1 MFSRQFRKPKAL
13 DKNQKYQKEQ
23 NMKAAVLGVGGMGR
37 GPMSECRE
45 SGLFTDVIGYDID
58 PASFE
63 WMKENNHSCSE
74 NLDSIL
80 SDPEVGLVFVTSS
93 NGAHKPL
100 VMAALKAG
108 KAVMCEKPIATT
120 LADAREMVEEAE
132 KRGLFFQIG
141 FELRYSKLYMMVKDW
156 IDQGVLGEVMNTQCT
171 YICSEFHHKGS
182 WRNKLATGGGMF
194 GEKLSHYVDLPRWW
208 IGSRVTEVYSACAPN
223 VIPYYE
229 VRDNYHTSYKFENGA
244 VSQLTFHMA
253 VGETFDGDPLRDH
266 IEQQKEDGH
275 ALRYLIVGTKG
286 AASVDVFHRRIKRW
300 EFGDSPECMTSKW
313 VEDITWDP
321 KEDQVYYHNTR
332 GQNLDFINRVLAGQP
347 PMTTA
352 RDAYETM
359 KVVEAAELSADLGK
373 PIRLDTIG

>member
-1 MFSRQFRKPKAL
+1 
-13 DKNQKYQKEQ
+13 
-23 NMKAAVLGVGGMGR
+23 
-37 GPMSECRE
+37 
-45 SGLFTDVIGYDID
+45 
-58 PASFE
+58 
-63 WMKENNHSCSE
+63 
-74 NLDSIL
+74 
-80 SDPEVGLVFVTSS
+80 
-93 NGAHKPL
+93 
-100 VMAALKAG
+100 
-108 KAVMCEKPIATT
+108 
-120 LADAREMVEEAE
+120 
-132 KRGLFFQIG
+132 
-141 FELRYSKLYMMVKDW
+141 
-156 IDQGVLGEVMNTQCT
+156 MNTQCT

-208 IGSRVTEVYSACAPN
+208 IGSRVTEVYSLCAPN

-229 VRDNYHTSYKFENGA
+229 VRDNYHTSHKFENGA
-244 VSQLTFHMA
+244 VSQLSFHMA

-300 EFGDSPECMTSKW
+300 EFGDSQECMTSKW

-321 KEDQVYYHNTR
+321 KEDQVYYHNTQ
-332 GQNLDFINRVLAGQP
+332 GQNLDIMRRVLAGQP

-373 PIRLDTIG
+373 PISLDTVG

>member
-1 MFSRQFRKPKAL
+1 
-13 DKNQKYQKEQ
+13 
-23 NMKAAVLGVGGMGR
+23 MGR
-37 GPMSECRE
+37 GTMKRCRE
-45 SGLFTDVIGYDID
+45 SGLFTDVIGYDVA
-58 PASFE
+58 PSSFE
-63 WMKENNHSCSE
+63 WMKEHGHSFSE

-80 SDPEVGLVFVTSS
+80 DDPEVGLCFVTAS
-93 NGAHKPL
+93 NDAHKPL

-141 FELRYSKLYMMVKDW
+141 FELRYSKLYTMVKDW
-156 IDQGVLGEVMNTQCT
+156 ADQGVLGDVMNTQCT

-244 VSQLTFHMA
+244 VSQLSFHMA

-286 AASVDVFHRRIKRW
+286 AASVDVFFRRIKRW

-321 KEDQVYYHNTR
+321 KEDQEYYHNTQ
-332 GQNLDFINRVLAGQP
+332 GQNLDIIKRVLAGQP
-347 PMTTA
+347 PMTPA

-359 KVVEAAELSADLGK
+359 RLVEAAELSANQGI
-373 PIRLDTIG
+373 PIALDTVG

>member
-1 MFSRQFRKPKAL
+1 
-13 DKNQKYQKEQ
+13 
-23 NMKAAVLGVGGMGR
+23 MKAAILGVGGMGR

-58 PASFE
+58 PSSFE
-63 WMKENNHSCSE
+63 WMKKNNHSFSE
-74 NLDSIL
+74 DLDSIL
-80 SDPEVGLVFVTSS
+80 NDPEVGLVFVTAS
-93 NGAHKPL
+93 NDAHKPL
-100 VMAALKAG
+100 VMAALRAG

>member
-1 MFSRQFRKPKAL
+1 
-13 DKNQKYQKEQ
+13 
-23 NMKAAVLGVGGMGR
+23 MKAAVLGVGGMGR

-74 NLDSIL
+74 NLDAIL
-80 SDPEVGLVFVTSS
+80 DDPEVGLVFVTSS

-156 IDQGVLGEVMNTQCT
+156 ADQGVLGEVMNTQCT

-286 AASVDVFHRRIKRW
+286 AASLDVFHRRIKFTVTSKADSLFPVVSAASIVAKVARDFLLAHW
-300 EFGDSPECMTSKW
+300 QFCEKQCAAREHEFGCGYPGACAVIVDLMWCG
-313 VEDITWDP
+313 
-321 KEDQVYYHNTR
+321 
-332 GQNLDFINRVLAGQP
+332 GQ
-347 PMTTA
+347 
-352 RDAYETM
+352 
-359 KVVEAAELSADLGK
+359 S
-373 PIRLDTIG
+373 RLVCACCHC